1 MIYLI
6 GGAPR
11 CGKTTIA
18 QQLSKK
24 LGISWIPADA
34 IESMVARYIPKSDL
48 SRLFP
53 KSIMRKKTKLSN
65 DLMYEKYSTKEITDA
80 YIKQSKTSWKAIQV
94 LVECALHEHHDFII
108 EGHQIHPQL
117 IFQLKKE
124 FKNIKGIIIVRTDL
138 KSIVSGALKNSHP
151 NDWFLKKTKNHETYE
166 KIGLMI
172 KRYSQYFI
180 RESSKYRI
188 DAINTERDFRKQ
200 IKLAIKHLK

>member
-18 QQLSKK
+18 QKLSKE

-34 IESMVARYIPKSDL
+34 IESMVARYILKGDL
-48 SRLFP
+48 PRLFP

-65 DLMYEKYSTKEITDA
+65 DLMYGKYSVKEITDA
-80 YIKQSKTSWKAIQV
+80 YIKQSRASWKAVKV
-94 LVECALHEHHDFII
+94 LTECALHEHHDFII

-124 FKNIKGIIIVRTDL
+124 FKNIKGIAIVRTDL

-151 NDWFLKKTKNHETYE
+151 NDWFIKKTKKQDTYE
-166 KIGLMI
+166 KMGLMI

-180 RESSKYRI
+180 KESSKYNI
-188 DAINTERDFRKQ
+188 EVINTERDFKKQ
-200 IKLAIKHLK
+200 IKLAIKRLK